1 MSKQTTIV
9 LDWDKTP
16 AQEVEVELPP
26 RENGRDHL
34 SECLLFDEPK
44 MHCTCDDD
52 SPEWTI

>member
-1 MSKQTTIV
+1 VSKQTTIV